1 VNAAVEDRIV
11 VAADVDAVFDV
22 ITDFDA
28 YPQWQAEIEE
38 AEILE
43 TGPDGRGTRVRFL
56 VDATVIKARL
66 VLDYTYTDT
75 SMEWVLVEGD
85 GVRRNDGR
93 YDLRDLGDGT
103 TEVTYALEVEPAVP
117 VPGLIRR
124 KAAKRIIDG
133 ALAGMKRRV
142 EQH

>member
-142 EQH
+142 EQR

>member
-1 VNAAVEDRIV
+1 MSNTVEDRIV
-11 VAADVDAVFDV
+11 VAADLDAVFDV
-22 ITDFDA
+22 IADFDA
-28 YPQWQAEIEE
+28 YPDWQAEVKE
-38 AEILE
+38 AQTLQ
-43 TGPDGRGTRVRFL
+43 TDADGRGTRVRFL
-56 VDATVIKARL
+56 VDARVIKARL

-93 YDLRDLGDGT
+93 YDLRELGDGT
-103 TEVTYALEVEPAVP
+103 TEVTYALEVEPSVP

-124 KAAKRIIDG
+124 QAAKRIIDG

-142 EQH
+142 EQR

>member
-1 VNAAVEDRIV
+1 
-11 VAADVDAVFDV
+11 
-22 ITDFDA
+22 
-28 YPQWQAEIEE
+28 
-38 AEILE
+38 
-43 TGPDGRGTRVRFL
+43 
-56 VDATVIKARL
+56 

-142 EQH
+142 EQR

>member
-1 VNAAVEDRIV
+1 MNAAVEDRIV

-142 EQH
+142 EQR